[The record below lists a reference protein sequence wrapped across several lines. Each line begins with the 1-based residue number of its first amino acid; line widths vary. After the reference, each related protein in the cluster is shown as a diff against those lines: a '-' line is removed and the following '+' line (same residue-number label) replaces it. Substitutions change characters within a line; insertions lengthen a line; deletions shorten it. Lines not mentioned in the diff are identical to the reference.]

1 MGYQASYL
9 GDPHDGTQLINLF
22 CKSHERKNK
31 MSNRGEEIRF
41 VRGKYIGYT
50 GWKNLDGDETA
61 VSIAV
66 IVHGYKDKRN
76 GSTSNKTTT
85 VRKESVSSKVQ
96 PAPKSRAEAIMQQH
110 PEIEQAMEKLAR
122 QLAKCE
128 LRPRSTAI
136 QNIFATKLQDATAR
150 QIAMGNRATWKRV
163 QYNSSG
169 GASDSTSTIEM

>member
-1 MGYQASYL
+1 MMELSSLIYFFVQVRQA
-9 GDPHDGTQLINLF
+9 
-22 CKSHERKNK
+22 KKEKNK
-31 MSNRGEEIRF
+31 MSNRGEVISF

-50 GWKNLDGDETA
+50 GWKNLDGDKTA

-66 IVHGYKDKRN
+66 IVHGYKDKKN
-76 GSTSNKTTT
+76 GSTSNKTAT
-85 VRKESVSSKVQ
+85 VRKESVKSKVQ

-128 LRPRSTAI
+128 LRPRSTSI
-136 QNIFATKLQDATAR
+136 QKKIATKLQDATTR

-163 QYNSSG
+163 QYNSG
-169 GASDSTSTIEM
+169 DASDSMSTIEM

>member
-1 MGYQASYL
+1 
-9 GDPHDGTQLINLF
+9 
-22 CKSHERKNK
+22 
-31 MSNRGEEIRF
+31 MSNCSEEIWF

-50 GWKNLDGDETA
+50 GWKNLDGDKTA

-66 IVHGYKDKRN
+66 IVHGYKDKKN

-96 PAPKSRAEAIMQQH
+96 PAPKSRAEAIMQKH
-110 PEIEQAMEKLAR
+110 LEIKQAMEKLAR

-128 LRPRSTAI
+128 LSPRSASI
-136 QNIFATKLQDATAR
+136 QKCFTTKLQDATAG
-150 QIAMGNRATWKRV
+150 QIAMGNRATWKTV
-163 QYNSSG
+163 QYNSG

>member
-1 MGYQASYL
+1 
-9 GDPHDGTQLINLF
+9 
-22 CKSHERKNK
+22 

-66 IVHGYKDKRN
+66 IVHEYKDKKN
-76 GSTSNKTTT
+76 GSTSNKTAT
-85 VRKESVSSKVQ
+85 VRKESVKSKVQ

-163 QYNSSG
+163 QYNSG

>member
-9 GDPHDGTQLINLF
+9 GDPHDGTQLINFF

-31 MSNRGEEIRF
+31 MSNHAKEIRF
-41 VRGKYIGYT
+41 ARGNFIGYT
-50 GWKNLDGDETA
+50 GCKNLDGDKTA

-76 GSTSNKTTT
+76 GSTSNKTTS

-96 PAPKSRAEAIMQQH
+96 PAPKSGAEAIMQQH
-110 PEIEQAMEKLAR
+110 QEIEQVMEKLAR

-128 LRPRSTAI
+128 LRPPSTAI
-136 QNIFATKLQDATAR
+136 QKHFATKLQDATVR
-150 QIAMGNRATWKRV
+150 QIAMGNRAIWKKV
-163 QYNSSG
+163 QYNSG
-169 GASDSTSTIEM
+169 GASDPTSTIEM